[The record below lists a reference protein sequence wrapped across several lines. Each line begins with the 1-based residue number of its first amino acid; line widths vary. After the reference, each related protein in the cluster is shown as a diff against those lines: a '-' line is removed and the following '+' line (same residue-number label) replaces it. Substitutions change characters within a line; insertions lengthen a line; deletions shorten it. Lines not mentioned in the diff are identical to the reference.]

1 MEAKTMLVD
10 NAKVMSKGQITLPSD
25 IRRKLH
31 LAAGD
36 RVTLVCEGNK
46 VVLMNESDY
55 ASENPAIRAM
65 REFQDAM
72 SSEFKRAGIVSE
84 EDILALTKDARR
96 EIYVENKCP

>member
-1 MEAKTMLVD
+1 MIVD

-25 IRRKLH
+25 IRRMLRI
-31 LAAGD
+31 AAGD

-46 VVLMNESDY
+46 VVMMNESDY

-72 SSEFKRAGIVSE
+72 RGEFAKAGLESED
-84 EDILALTKDARR
+84 DILALTKEARR
-96 EIYVENKCP
+96 EIYEESKRL